1 MRDTYKVNYDGACFT
16 ETDEAGIG
24 VVVRNELGQVLAS
37 LDGKIPMPLT
47 VEALEAMAARKAMIF
62 NEELGLRR
70 VIFEGD
76 LELVVKALLGD
87 YPDQSCIGHIVKD
100 CKSIMSFFQT
110 CSFSHVR
117 WQNSLVS
124 IEFIS

>member
-1 MRDTYKVNYDGACFT
+1 M
-16 ETDEAGIG
+16 
-24 VVVRNELGQVLAS
+24 AS
-37 LDGKIPMPLT
+37 LDEKIPMPLT
-47 VEALEAMAARKAMIF
+47 MEALEVMAARNATIF

-87 YPDQSCIGHIVKD
+87 YLDWSCIGHIVKD